1 MTKTFRQIIDEG
13 YTYPTIIPADLR
25 EVIYDWYQDRHVAND
40 DKFALWFSRLL
51 KKEYKHYEQLLRIEP
66 GISDYDW
73 LVTQYREMQRYD
85 NETDSTQDSLAT
97 TRHLTVSETVSNN
110 GEAHDTITGQHSET
124 EATEATYTKSES
136 RTKDQDDTTTGS
148 SSSTT
153 DRDSETY
160 DKGDTKTLR
169 RALPMQ
175 TLYSGQD
182 PWYATKNISDVL
194 LEWSTATEQDGTG
207 SENRT
212 TESDDT
218 SVSSSN
224 SISFESDVT
233 DRTTGTNTDE
243 KTVSGSGSNSQT
255 KSNTHEDATTKAG
268 TNTNT
273 GSDSR
278 HTSGEREGLSQ
289 EVNTGRNGQ
298 IAIILENA
306 KQFIENTDAWAWLE
320 TRIDTVFMGVYDI

>member
-1 MTKTFRQIIDEG
+1 MKTFKKIIEEG
-13 YTYPTIIPADLR
+13 YTYPSIIPGELQA
-25 EVIYDWYQDRHVAND
+25 VIYDWYQDREVAND
-40 DKFALWFSRLL
+40 EKFPLWFSRLL
-51 KKEYKHYEQLLRIEP
+51 KKEYHHYEQLLRIEP

-73 LVTQYREMQRYD
+73 LVTQYRELQRYD
-85 NETDSTQDSLAT
+85 NETDSTQDSLAI
-97 TRHLTVSETVSNN
+97 TRRLTISENVSTE
-110 GEAHDTITGQHSET
+110 GEAHDTISGQHSET
-124 EATEATYTKSES
+124 EETEATYTKSES

-175 TLYSGQD
+175 TLYGGQD
-182 PWYATKNISDVL
+182 PWYATKNISDQL
-194 LEWSTATEQDGTG
+194 FDWSTATEQDGTG

-224 SISFESDVT
+224 TISFESDVT

-243 KTVSGSGSNSQT
+243 KTVSGSGSSSQT
-255 KSNTHEDATTKAG
+255 KNNTHEDATTKDG
-268 TNTNT
+268 THTNT

-278 HTSGEREGLSQ
+278 HTSGERENLSQ
-289 EVNTGRNGQ
+289 EITSGRNGQ
-298 IAIILENA
+298 IAIMLENA

-320 TRIDTVFMGVYDI
+320 TRIDTVFMGVYEI